1 MRRNVPG
8 LAGNWQ
14 VRAPGSARR
23 ALPIATTSPKELGDG
38 SRCRV
43 HNGKVKAK
51 RPLVSVEDA
60 ALFMDAVKDARP
72 LAARD
77 RVVVPPKPASPVRA
91 LLRDELPP
99 EIKLAVEG
107 DGRRYAARA
116 PGVSLAQ
123 VAELRTGKIHLEATL
138 DLHGSTVDVA
148 LASLRQ
154 FLVESRRLG
163 RRRVLVIHGKGLH
176 SEHGAPLRE
185 AVVGEL
191 LGPASGLV
199 HAFASAV
206 PADGGEG
213 ATYVV
218 LRSGR

>member
-1 MRRNVPG
+1 M
-8 LAGNWQ
+8 
-14 VRAPGSARR
+14 
-23 ALPIATTSPKELGDG
+23 
-38 SRCRV
+38 
-43 HNGKVKAK
+43 KAK

-72 LAARD
+72 LSARD
-77 RVVVPPKPASPVRA
+77 RVAVPPKPPSPVRVE
-91 LLRDELPP
+91 ELPP
-99 EIKLAVEG
+99 EIKLTVEG

-154 FLVESRRLG
+154 FLFESRRLG
-163 RRRVLVIHGKGLH
+163 RRRVLVVHGKGLH

-185 AVVGEL
+185 AVLAEL
-191 LGPASGLV
+191 LGPASGV
-199 HAFASAV
+199 IHAFASAV

-213 ATYVV
+213 ATYVM
-218 LRSGR
+218 LRGAR